1 MFVKNGNLPAGLA
14 EKIGVKAERAE
25 VPDGSPGE
33 TVIWLICAVLAA
45 GAIGFTL
52 YVRDRDIPPLPLE
65 NPELRHL
72 ERRRQV
78 LYDNLKDLQ
87 FEYHQGKLSDEDYQA
102 LKAGFLG
109 DLAGIMD
116 AIERLE
122 IVAAGPGKQRSAE
135 GKERVKAGTAH
146 AASMRICPSCQAENQ
161 PENQFCGKCGKG
173 LAP

>member
-1 MFVKNGNLPAGLA
+1 
-14 EKIGVKAERAE
+14 
-25 VPDGSPGE
+25 
-33 TVIWLICAVLAA
+33 VIWVVCAVLAV

-52 YVRDRDIPPLPLE
+52 YVRERDIPPLPVE

-72 ERRRQV
+72 ERRRQI

-122 IVAAGPGKQRSAE
+122 TSTARPERQRSAE
-135 GKERVKAGTAH
+135 GKPRVKIQPAQP
-146 AASMRICPSCQAENQ
+146 AATNICPSCQAEN
-161 PENQFCGKCGKG
+161 PPDHRFCGKCGKG
-173 LAP
+173 LAS

>member
-1 MFVKNGNLPAGLA
+1 M
-14 EKIGVKAERAE
+14 
-25 VPDGSPGE
+25 
-33 TVIWLICAVLAA
+33 IWLVCAVIAA

-52 YVRDRDIPPLPLE
+52 YVRDRDIPPLPHE

-72 ERRRQV
+72 ESRRQI

-87 FEYHQGKLSDEDYQA
+87 FEFHQGKLSDEDYQS

-122 IVAAGPGKQRSAE
+122 AAPALPGKQRPAE
-135 GKERVKAGTAH
+135 GKARVKAQAGH
-146 AASMRICPSCQAENQ
+146 AANSNICPSCQAEN
-161 PENQFCGKCGKG
+161 PPDHKFCGKCGKG
-173 LAP
+173 LAS

>member
-1 MFVKNGNLPAGLA
+1 M
-14 EKIGVKAERAE
+14 
-25 VPDGSPGE
+25 
-33 TVIWLICAVLAA
+33 IWLVCAVLAA

-52 YVRDRDIPPLPLE
+52 YVRERDIPPAQVE

-72 ERRRQV
+72 ERRRQI

-87 FEYHQGKLSDEDYQA
+87 FEFHQGKLSDEDYQS

-122 IVAAGPGKQRSAE
+122 AAPLEKQRSTE
-135 GKERVKAGTAH
+135 GKATMKTGSGRRPSIK
-146 AASMRICPSCQAENQ
+146 ICVSCQAEN
-161 PENQFCGKCGKG
+161 PADHQFCGKCGKG
-173 LAP
+173 LTA